1 MAKRCI
7 GIDVG
12 PSYLCAVQLL
22 RIGKAF
28 CIEKVLNAQAQQ
40 GTESPS
46 DMLRTLVRKYGF
58 NRRAAVAISVPNDA
72 VFFRTVE
79 TDSGGLEQIRRSGSL
94 ALEYDFP
101 IEPDEIVVQPCSSRQ
116 VSDEKYSVLTA
127 AVARESLHEIR
138 DILLGAKLRADL
150 VEAAAFA
157 IHSTVALNHPEINNG
172 VAIIAHIAE
181 SYMTLMVTQNRSIL
195 TVRHLPIAY
204 SLDNNTD
211 SVRKQVGEVLS
222 REAGI
227 IWQKLFEA
235 DIEQG
240 TKMYLATGNG
250 DAEGLR
256 AAIEENLRCQTTI
269 VNPYA
274 RVLLKH
280 RHHSQVNISVAEGL
294 ALRAL
299 VPEKTGG
306 INFLKADNANAKPTF
321 NLKKESVICAALVAT
336 IAAVSLIGLFMR
348 LSRLE
353 AEYSQVK
360 GQIGEI
366 FQRTLPEEKNIVNP
380 LAQLEQTLQSLRK
393 DYALVGPIS
402 GADSGVLG
410 ILYAVTTSTPPE
422 ADISLDD
429 MLITTESVRLTGTTQ
444 LFESVY
450 NWQQILL
457 DTRRFSTVDVQDI
470 RREPKSERIR
480 FTVLASFAV
489 KERE

>member
-1 MAKRCI
+1 MVKRCI

-12 PSYLCAVQLL
+12 SSYLCAVQIL

-40 GTESPS
+40 GTDSPS
-46 DMLRTLVRKYGF
+46 DTLRTLVRKYGF

-72 VFFRTVE
+72 VFFRTLQ
-79 TDSGGLEQIRRSGSL
+79 TDSVGLEQIRRSGSL

-127 AVARESLHEIR
+127 AVARESLHETR
-138 DILLGAKLRADL
+138 DILLRAKLRPDL
-150 VEAAAFA
+150 IEATVFA
-157 IHSTVALNHPEINNG
+157 IHSTVALNHPEINTG

-181 SYMTLMVTQNRSIL
+181 SYMTLTVTQNKSIL
-195 TVRHLPIAY
+195 IVRHFPIAH
-204 SLDNNTD
+204 SSDNNTD

-222 REAGI
+222 REVGI

-235 DIEQG
+235 DIEQD
-240 TKMYLATGNG
+240 TRMYLVTGNG
-250 DAEGLR
+250 DAEGLK
-256 AAIEENLRCQTTI
+256 AAFEENLHCQTTI

-294 ALRAL
+294 ALRTL
-299 VPEKTGG
+299 VPEKTSG
-306 INFLKADNANAKPTF
+306 INFLKADNANTKPTF
-321 NLKKESVICAALVAT
+321 NLKKEFVICAVLVAA
-336 IAAVSLIGLFMR
+336 IAVVSLIGLSMR
-348 LSRLE
+348 LSHLE
-353 AEYSQVK
+353 AEYAQVK
-360 GQIGEI
+360 DEIGEI

-380 LAQLEQTLQSLRK
+380 LAQLEQKLQSLQR

-402 GADSGVLG
+402 GGDTGALG
-410 ILYAVTTSTPPE
+410 ILHAVTISTPPE
-422 ADISLDD
+422 ANISLDD
-429 MLITTESVRLTGTTQ
+429 MLITTESVRLTGTSQ
-444 LFESVY
+444 SFESVY

-457 DTRRFSTVDVQDI
+457 DARQFSTVDVQDI

-480 FTVLASFAV
+480 FTVLASFAM